1 MAGHIYAARLVKPFQ
16 FPLMALLVSGGHTE
30 LVYMQ
35 EDGSY
40 EIIGRQETMQQE
52 KLMTKFGRV
61 LGLLIQ
67 AEKKSIS

>member
-16 FPLMALLVSGGHTE
+16 FPLMALVSGGHTE

-40 EIIGRQETMQQE
+40 EIIGETRDDAAGE
-52 KLMTKFGRV
+52 AYDKVGRV
-61 LGLLIQ
+61 LGLSYPS
-67 AEKKSIS
+67 EKKSIS